1 VFELSP
7 LPGWLKHAATLLYL
21 PTVFRDGEGTRRQ
34 TRFASILKAHMANVK
49 KLVEEDWPPPFTFLS
64 KLALNSNNQWAF
76 SCGSFAVRET
86 KKHNNIQANST

>member
-1 VFELSP
+1 
-7 LPGWLKHAATLLYL
+7 
-21 PTVFRDGEGTRRQ
+21 
-34 TRFASILKAHMANVK
+34 MANVK